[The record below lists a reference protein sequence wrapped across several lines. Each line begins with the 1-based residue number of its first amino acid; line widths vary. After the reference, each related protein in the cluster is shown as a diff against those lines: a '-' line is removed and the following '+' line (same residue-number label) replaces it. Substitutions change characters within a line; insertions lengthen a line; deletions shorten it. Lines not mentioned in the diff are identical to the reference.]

1 MGDMRGISPSDIT
14 LILYYDYVTSLTAK
28 HIPMDNDSQ
37 HEQQRN
43 NQPVKDKIKY
53 ETRRRLVES
62 GIRAFAKLGYHGMKI
77 AAVTRDAGVANGTF
91 YLHFKDK
98 QELFLEI
105 LRSAVGKLASG
116 IFATH
121 GYGKSSGDT
130 EREEISVFFEFA
142 EQNRDLMRIALNTD
156 SSELLKGV
164 DIFSPIVDMRVKQ
177 LKKGAEN
184 GNVNRSINPLI
195 AARAEIGMMMSV
207 ILWWL
212 DNKDKASRQDLIETL
227 TILRKSWS
235 VSGTE
240 ASNIDSMLAQWDSRL

>member
-1 MGDMRGISPSDIT
+1 M
-14 LILYYDYVTSLTAK
+14 
-28 HIPMDNDSQ
+28 
-37 HEQQRN
+37 EQKDQGAAASIGE
-43 NQPVKDKIKY
+43 PVKGQLKA

-62 GIRAFAKLGYHGMKI
+62 GTRAFAKLGYHGMKI

-105 LRSAVGKLASG
+105 LRAAVGKLAAG
-116 IFATH
+116 MFAVH
-121 GYGKSSGDT
+121 GYGEGANNA
-130 EREEISVFFEFA
+130 EREEITVVFDFA

-164 DIFSPIVDMRVKQ
+164 DIFEPIVELRIKQ
-177 LKKGAEN
+177 IKKGAES

-195 AARAEIGMMMSV
+195 AARAEISMMLSV

-212 DNKDKASRQDLIETL
+212 DNKDKASRNDLIETL
-227 TILRKSWS
+227 TLLRRSWS
-235 VSGTE
+235 ASG
-240 ASNIDSMLAQWDSRL
+240 NDKVDDIDSMLAQWDSRL

>member
-1 MGDMRGISPSDIT
+1 MENDDLKDTPES
-14 LILYYDYVTSLTAK
+14 AK
-28 HIPMDNDSQ
+28 
-37 HEQQRN
+37 
-43 NQPVKDKIKY
+43 PVKDQLKS
-53 ETRRRLVES
+53 ETRRRLVEA
-62 GIRAFAKLGYHGMKI
+62 GTKAFAKLGYHGMKI
-77 AAVTRDAGVANGTF
+77 AAVTRDAGIANGTF

-105 LRSAVGKLASG
+105 LRTAVGKLASG
-116 IFATH
+116 IFAVH
-121 GYGKSSGDT
+121 GYGESPSNA
-130 EREEISVFFEFA
+130 EREEISVVFDFA

-177 LKKGAEN
+177 LKKGAEK
-184 GNVNRSINPLI
+184 GDVNRSINPLI

-212 DNKDKASRQDLIETL
+212 DNKDKASRQDVIETL
-227 TILRKSWS
+227 TLLRQSWS

-240 ASNIDSMLAQWDSRL
+240 TDDIDSMLAQWDSRL

>member
-1 MGDMRGISPSDIT
+1 MRYLSSNEVT
-14 LILYYDYVTSLTAK
+14 LILYYHYLTPVIEK
-28 HIPMDNDSQ
+28 YIKMDSDSQ
-37 HEQQRN
+37 HEPQRN
-43 NQPVKDKIKY
+43 NPPVKDKLKS
-53 ETRRRLVES
+53 ETRRRLLES
-62 GIRAFAKLGYHGMKI
+62 GTRAFAKLGYHGMKI
-77 AAVTRDAGVANGTF
+77 AAVTRDAGIANGTF

-116 IFATH
+116 IFAIH
-121 GYGKSSGDT
+121 GYGESSGNA
-130 EREEISVFFEFA
+130 EQEEISVVFEFA

-164 DIFSPIVDMRVKQ
+164 DIFSPIIDMRVKQ

-212 DNKDKASRQDLIETL
+212 DNKDKAPRQDVIETL
-227 TILRKSWS
+227 TLLRKSWS
-235 VSGTE
+235 VTG
-240 ASNIDSMLAQWDSRL
+240 AGADDIDSMLAQWDSRL